1 MAKSSLQ
8 FIKNIENHRTLIPD
22 NVDVNIPANGDVH
35 VLRYGSNPDE
45 IADKITDEV
54 VRGVV
59 YCGSHE
65 RAYEP
70 AHWFSGG
77 IVNNPLSDSYA
88 NLFSRPVFG
97 RLPTTFYSQNLTSE
111 QQETCHKDIYALL
124 DTAGK
129 QNWDG
134 EGADPV
140 TEDTVTVAARI
151 VKELP
156 SNVGIPEISA
166 DPEGSVEFD
175 WYLDNGTMFT
185 ISIGKTGDIAIS
197 GLCNGEAKL
206 TGMQWDR
213 TGKIDLLLQC
223 GLKWLGEMQKNDN
236 RKQW

>member
-8 FIKNIENHRTLIPD
+8 SIKNIENHRTLIPD
-22 NVDVNIPANGDVH
+22 NVDVNIPANGDFH
-35 VLRYGSNPDE
+35 VLKYGSNPDE
-45 IADKITDEV
+45 IADKITDKV
-54 VRGVV
+54 VRGVI
-59 YCGSHE
+59 YCGTHE
-65 RAYEP
+65 RDHELT
-70 AHWFSGG
+70 HWFSGG
-77 IVNNPLSDSYA
+77 IVNKPLLASYA
-88 NLFSRPVFG
+88 NLFDRPIFS
-97 RLPTTFYSQNLTSE
+97 RLPATFYSQNLTSE

-156 SNVGIPEISA
+156 SNVGVPEISA
-166 DPEGSVEFD
+166 DSEGNVEFD

-197 GLCNGEAKL
+197 GLYNGEAKL

-213 TGKIDLLLQC
+213 RGKIDLLLQC
-223 GLKWLGEMQKNDN
+223 GLEWLREMQEYDD
-236 RKQW
+236 RK